1 VEILY
6 YILIGIVV
14 GALARL
20 LLPGSDPIGM
30 IGTIVVGVIG
40 AVIGGYLAGAVFEET
55 EGVDWIASILVALGL
70 LFVYRKMTYGRGRG
84 RVLSDITPAP
94 AEPATG
100 RAWIKAGGPPKGGP
114 LRVEP
119 VLPLPAHTG
128 CGSSTQY

>member
-70 LFVYRKMTYGRGRG
+70 LFVYRKMTYGRGRVAFCKTSPQ
-84 RVLSDITPAP
+84 RRPNPRPA
-94 AEPATG
+94 
-100 RAWIKAGGPPKGGP
+100 GPG
-114 LRVEP
+114 
-119 VLPLPAHTG
+119 
-128 CGSSTQY
+128 

>member
-1 VEILY
+1 MEILY

-84 RVLSDITPAP
+84 RVL
-94 AEPATG
+94 
-100 RAWIKAGGPPKGGP
+100 
-114 LRVEP
+114 
-119 VLPLPAHTG
+119 
-128 CGSSTQY
+128 